1 MRQRHVQQVRLTLT
15 SSIIVNIY
23 DHEMIDLV
31 HKDGPCRPQRNL
43 FGASALFAFCFSIR
57 LQ

>member
-15 SSIIVNIY
+15 SSIIVNID

-43 FGASALFAFCFSIR
+43 FGA
-57 LQ
+57 